1 MEWNFFH
8 SKLDQHIPMVFDPFA
23 ELNVTWLFIFTIWIK
38 RFFVAN
44 SEIHICIVLT
54 MNGERVFLF
63 SYRVPCMQQKL
74 IWLTFVIF
82 FSTFFGVYIF
92 AKNFPLCMKLC
103 ERKQIFELIFV
114 FLLHSFC
121 AWNGWVSPV
130 EKERKKELQ
139 PSNQVTIHLLQHRI
153 QQVLQSIHLSF
164 IFNTSMHTQLIS
176 SESLQPIC
184 SWE

>member
-1 MEWNFFH
+1 MEWKFFH

-74 IWLTFVIF
+74 IWLTFAIF
-82 FSTFFGVYIF
+82 FLPFSAFIF
-92 AKNFPLCMKLC
+92 LQ
-103 ERKQIFELIFV
+103 RIF
-114 FLLHSFC
+114 HC
-121 AWNGWVSPV
+121 AWNYANENKYLNWFSFFFFIVFVHETVGF
-130 EKERKKELQ
+130 
-139 PSNQVTIHLLQHRI
+139 HLLKRKGKK
-153 QQVLQSIHLSF
+153 
-164 IFNTSMHTQLIS
+164 N
-176 SESLQPIC
+176 C
-184 SWE
+184 SQATR